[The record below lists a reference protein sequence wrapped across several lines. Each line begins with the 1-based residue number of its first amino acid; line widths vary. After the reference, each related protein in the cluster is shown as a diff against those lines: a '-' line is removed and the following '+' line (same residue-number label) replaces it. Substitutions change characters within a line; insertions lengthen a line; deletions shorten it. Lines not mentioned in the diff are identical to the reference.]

1 MLHSLID
8 EFPKILHFPLED
20 WLYILIMEFRYVF
33 LLSMHGTNK
42 DFFLVVLVVATQGKA
57 SATWIQFVLN
67 ASCRL
72 FALIR
77 YVYGRVGRGGQDR
90 KLHCSITTTPAS
102 NRLR

>member
-42 DFFLVVLVVATQGKA
+42 DFFPR
-57 SATWIQFVLN
+57 I
-67 ASCRL
+67 
-72 FALIR
+72 
-77 YVYGRVGRGGQDR
+77 
-90 KLHCSITTTPAS
+90 
-102 NRLR
+102 